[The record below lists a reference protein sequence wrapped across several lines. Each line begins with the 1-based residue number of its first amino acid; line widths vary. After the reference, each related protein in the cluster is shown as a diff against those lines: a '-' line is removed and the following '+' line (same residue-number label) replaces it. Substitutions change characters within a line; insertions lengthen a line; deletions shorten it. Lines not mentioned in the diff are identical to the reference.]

1 MTAKVMKIGD
11 SQAIVFDTAFMDL
24 SGLKVGDRVDV
35 TVVPDIGAI
44 ILLPLR
50 GRGPR
55 PNEIR
60 AIVKKTMQDY
70 RGTLKRLA

>member
-11 SQAIVFDTAFMDL
+11 SQAIVFDAAFMDL
-24 SGLKVGDRVDV
+24 SGLKVGDRLDV
-35 TVVPDIGAI
+35 TVVPDIGVI

-55 PNEIR
+55 RNEIS
-60 AIVKKTMQDY
+60 T
-70 RGTLKRLA
+70 TSKRQCKSMVTR

>member
-11 SQAIVFDTAFMDL
+11 SQAIVFDAAFINL

-55 PNEIR
+55 PNEIS
-60 AIVKKTMQDY
+60 AIVKKTMQEY

>member
-11 SQAIVFDTAFMDL
+11 SQAIVFDAAFMDL
-24 SGLKVGDRVDV
+24 SGLKVGDRLDV
-35 TVVPDIGAI
+35 TIVPDIGVI

-50 GRGPR
+50 GGGPR
-55 PNEIR
+55 RNEIS
-60 AIVKKTMQDY
+60 AIVKKTMQEY

>member
-1 MTAKVMKIGD
+1 MTARVKKMGN
-11 SQAIVFDTAFMDL
+11 SQGIVFDTAFMNL
-24 SGLKVGDRVDV
+24 SGLKVGDRLDL

-55 PNEIR
+55 PNEIS
-60 AIVKKTMQDY
+60 AILRKTMQDY
-70 RGTLKRLA
+70 HGTLKRLA

>member
-11 SQAIVFDTAFMDL
+11 SQAIVFDAAFMDL

-35 TVVPDIGAI
+35 AIVPDIGAI

-55 PNEIR
+55 PNEIS
-60 AIVKKTMQDY
+60 AIVKKTMQSMVT
-70 RGTLKRLA
+70 R

>member
-11 SQAIVFDTAFMDL
+11 SQAIVFDAAFMDL
-24 SGLKVGDRVDV
+24 SGLKVGDRLDV
-35 TVVPDIGAI
+35 TVVPDIGVI

-50 GRGPR
+50 GGGPR
-55 PNEIR
+55 RNEIS
-60 AIVKKTMQDY
+60 AIVKKTMQEY